1 MGRSVPSIRRP
12 LLLAL
17 FLVGPMMGLLMG
29 YLTVSALPAGQ
40 ASPETTRFVFIR
52 AISYWTLW
60 AAMAPIVFFLSAR
73 LRFGVH
79 RLILVFTGHMV
90 FSLLFATVHTTLAVA
105 ASLILRAAFSGEPIW
120 PPWDLIR
127 SPSRI
132 PLEWELTIYWSLLGM
147 AHALA
152 YSEDARDRAVAAA
165 NLEAELARAQV
176 QVLQRQLQPHFLFN
190 TLQSISALIHKDQR
204 AADDMLGK
212 LSQLLRLT
220 LRGGGR
226 AEVALDR
233 ELLHTR
239 RYLQIEQ
246 TNLGRR
252 LSFTEDIEAGILNAA
267 VPALLLQPLA
277 ENAVR
282 HGIAPAA
289 AGGTVR
295 IIGRRSGDDL
305 RLQVIDDGIGLRPG
319 ADLDG
324 IGLDNTRQR
333 LRFLY
338 GKHQALTVAENPGGG
353 VIVTV
358 RLPYREIDAT
368 NADAREDTKAWLD

>member
-1 MGRSVPSIRRP
+1 MPSFRRN
-12 LLLAL
+12 LLLSL
-17 FLVGPMMGLLMG
+17 LVIGPMMGLLMG
-29 YLTVSALPAGQ
+29 YLTVSAYPAGQ
-40 ASPETTRFVFIR
+40 ATTEVTRFVFIR
-52 AISYWTLW
+52 ALSYWTIW
-60 AAMAPIVFFLSAR
+60 AAMAPIVFFLTAR
-73 LRFGVH
+73 FRFGVQ
-79 RLILVFTGHMV
+79 RLLLVFTAHIV
-90 FSLLFATVHTTLAVA
+90 FSLIFATVHTSLAVA
-105 ASLILRAAFSGEPIW
+105 ASLLLRAAFSGEPVW

-152 YSEDARDRAVAAA
+152 YSEDARDRAVTAA
-165 NLEAELARAQV
+165 NLEAQLARAQV

-190 TLQSISALIHKDQR
+190 TLQSISALIYKDQG

-252 LSFTEDIEAGILNAA
+252 LSFTEDIDPGILHAA

-289 AGGTVR
+289 SGGTVR
-295 IIGRRSGDDL
+295 IVGRRTGDDL
-305 RLQVIDDGIGLRPG
+305 RLQVIDDGMGLQAG
-319 ADLDG
+319 GDSHG

-338 GKHQALTVAENPGGG
+338 GDRQALSVAENPGGG

-358 RLPYREIDAT
+358 RLPYREIDPG
-368 NADAREDTKAWLD
+368 DVESR